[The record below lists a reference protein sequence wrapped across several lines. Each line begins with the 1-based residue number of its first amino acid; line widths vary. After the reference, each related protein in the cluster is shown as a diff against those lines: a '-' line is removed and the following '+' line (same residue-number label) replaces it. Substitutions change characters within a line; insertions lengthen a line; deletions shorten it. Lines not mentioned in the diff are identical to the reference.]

1 MSAITLSRAALWVEN
16 NVRLSPGRGEFRLTP
31 EQARCVDVI
40 SAIDTGPHNVRP
52 ILGWGRVDFKQPKS
66 VGILLDRDLATFD
79 MSELT
84 MLVLR
89 SHQHRVRVEISP
101 DAVPAALLVEEP
113 ERSFDRDEIARA
125 RLLTGVAAAGLE
137 LRGLVVHDAAADRL
151 VLTAT
156 GRLVAEVLGGA
167 S

>member
-113 ERSFDRDEIARA
+113 ERSFDRDELVAGRQP
-125 RLLTGVAAAGLE
+125 GVAAAGLE